1 MGLPFEY
8 FKNQKHINDLK
19 KLNDQELYFIIRLFK
34 DELAYF
40 NNFDGF
46 KLKGLIIACDKMK
59 DLIKDLRFIFMNSY
73 MIIIK
78 DNGLTFCSIEDIE
91 RISSEIDEVEKY
103 LIKIKS
109 IRISKEKVNELTD
122 ICLLKMRI
130 LYDSINDFM
139 YMEKHLWNAYNSR
152 EEKINIRERY
162 IEQDK
167 FNTDE

>member
-1 MGLPFEY
+1 MDLELY
-8 FKNQKHINDLK
+8 FKNQTHIKDLQ
-19 KLNDQELYFIIRLFK
+19 KLTEQELFFIIRLFK

-46 KLKGLIIACDKMK
+46 KIKGLITACKEAK
-59 DLIKDLRFIFMNSY
+59 DLLKEFRFILCSY
-73 MIIIK
+73 IVVIR
-78 DNGLTFCSIEDIE
+78 DYGLSFCCKTDIE
-91 RISSEIDEVEKY
+91 RVLSEIDNIEKY
-103 LIKIKS
+103 LIKIKA

-130 LYDSINDFM
+130 LYDSLKDFM
-139 YMEKHLWNAYNSR
+139 YMEKHLWDAYNSR

-167 FNTDE
+167 FNTYE